1 MVKNISGI
9 VSQISNEYPYTVTVG
24 KKTFKSNFKFS
35 LGNKI
40 DITVTDGFFNSQD
53 QKGFV
58 HCVPNG
64 MSVYDLTDEEIA
76 RAKNPSAKFY
86 LVSSYPEQCLRAIET
101 EQMIAWSRVES
112 FYTYYYQAFFDPK
125 AKTLTTNTAIRRS

>member
-9 VSQISNEYPYTVTVG
+9 VSQVSNEYPYTVAVG
-24 KKTFKSNFKFS
+24 KKVFKSNFKFS

-40 DITVTDGFFNSQD
+40 DIDVTDNFFDSQD
-53 QKGFV
+53 QRGFI

-64 MSVYDLTDEEIA
+64 MSVYELTDNEIDI
-76 RAKNPSAKFY
+76 AKNPHSKFY
-86 LVSSYPEQCLRAIET
+86 LVSRFPEQCLRAIET
-101 EQMIAWSRVES
+101 EQIVAWSRVES

-125 AKTLTTNTAIRRS
+125 VKTLTTNTAIQR